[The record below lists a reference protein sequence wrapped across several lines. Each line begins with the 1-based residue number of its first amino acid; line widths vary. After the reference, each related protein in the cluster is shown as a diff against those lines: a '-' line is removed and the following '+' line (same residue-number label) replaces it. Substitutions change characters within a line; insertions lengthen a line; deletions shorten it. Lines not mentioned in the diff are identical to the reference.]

1 VRTHRGDGPDSLTD
15 RALRRTLGAVR
26 LDTSPAAR
34 RALERAVRT
43 RAAVQRST
51 ARVWPLWLDRQAD
64 PSSSSWVP
72 GGELPLVTNLVHRN
86 WTAVGTLDGASLATV
101 DPAGLVTPE
110 RDGWSLDWWIGA
122 DDRWH
127 VPSREVAVRQRLV
140 GASPVVETSMGIPSG
155 DAVHRTFG
163 VQRSSAEGGGHA
175 VVVEVENGSP
185 VPVALAFAVRP
196 YTPEGASAVERID
209 LRGTTVLVDGRVVL
223 LLPRPPARTAGG
235 AAELGDVAATVMAGE
250 AGEAWRGPVHDPAGQ
265 AQAAFVYPLA
275 HGATL
280 RVVLPLDVPASG
292 RRRSR
297 RARGAAADPG
307 VSEALPPAVTVAGGW
322 QSQSDRGL
330 RLSLPDERLANLVDA
345 SRRFLLLLHGGDT
358 IAPGPAGDVPGDV
371 RSTAG
376 LLGALGRCG
385 FVDEVAGVLHG
396 LFDRQ
401 RSDGRFDDDDPGAG
415 GAALVALADHWRLTR
430 DTALVDRVV
439 EPVARAA
446 HAIDKARAG
455 GSGRG
460 RGAVDDPQVA
470 GLLPARRR
478 ARLGATE
485 HLYADSLWGVAGLHA
500 AADVLAAVD
509 QPEAAEDARRFATAF
524 WSDIEASLARV
535 AVRLGGPA
543 LPAAPARPVDAG
555 AVDAL
560 DAVDPLGLLDASD
573 ARVAATAEALRA
585 RWTLAEGRALWHPS
599 GDSGAGPAATLR
611 LASVELRAGDHRALD
626 RLAWIAEVASP
637 TSTWPEA
644 VHPRLGTGSLGD
656 GHDGRVA
663 AALVTF
669 VRDLLVR
676 EVPVGDRRPTVALST
691 LVPADWFGHGWEVH
705 GAPTAHGTVSYA
717 VRWHGDRVALLWEVE
732 THDGLPAVRL
742 VAPGLDPDWS
752 TDERSGE
759 ALLGPVP
766 VPPESG
772 DGPDVAG
779 GLGDRAPARSGGA
792 GPGTPV
798 PEGDSFR

>member
-26 LDTSPAAR
+26 LDTSPASG

-43 RAAVQRST
+43 RAALQRST
-51 ARVWPLWLDRQAD
+51 LRVWPLWLDRQAD

-127 VPSREVAVRQRLV
+127 VPAREIAVRQRLV
-140 GASPVVETSMGIPSG
+140 GASPVVETAMGIPSG

-175 VVVEVENGSP
+175 VVVEIENASP
-185 VPVALAFAVRP
+185 VPVALALAVRP
-196 YTPEGASAVERID
+196 YTPEGASAVERVD
-209 LRGTTVLVDGRVVL
+209 LRGTTVLVDGRAVL
-223 LLPRPPARTAGG
+223 LLPRPPARMAGG
-235 AAELGDVAATVMAGE
+235 AAEHGDVAATVMAGE

-275 HGATL
+275 HGAAL
-280 RVVLPLDVPASG
+280 RAVLPLDVPARARRRSG
-292 RRRSR
+292 RRR
-297 RARGAAADPG
+297 GGDAAPG
-307 VSEALPPAVTVAGGW
+307 VSVAGGW

-345 SRRFLLLLHGGDT
+345 SRRFLLLLHGGDA
-358 IAPGPAGDVPGDV
+358 IAAGPAGGVPGAV
-371 RSTAG
+371 RSTGG

-385 FVDEVAGVLHG
+385 FVDEVAGVLRG

-401 RSDGRFDDDDPGAG
+401 RPDGRFDDDDPGAG

-430 DTALVDRVV
+430 EAALVDPLV

-460 RGAVDDPQVA
+460 RGALDDPQVA

-478 ARLGATE
+478 ARLGTTE

-500 AADVLAAVD
+500 AADLLAVVD
-509 QPEAAEDARRFATAF
+509 QSEAAEDARGFATAF

-543 LPAAPARPVDAG
+543 LPASPARPVDVG

-560 DAVDPLGLLDASD
+560 DAVDPLGLLDAAD
-573 ARVAATAEALRA
+573 ARVAATADALRA
-585 RWTLAEGRALWHPS
+585 RWTLAEGRALRHPS

-611 LASVELRAGDHRALD
+611 LASVELRVGDRRALD
-626 RLAWIAEVASP
+626 RLAWIVDVASP

-644 VHPRLGTGSLGD
+644 VHPRLGTGCLGD

-676 EVPVGDRRPTVALST
+676 EVPTADGRPTVALSS
-691 LVPADWFGHGWEVH
+691 LVPAGWFGQGWEVH

-717 VRWHGDRVALLWEVE
+717 VRWHGDRVALLWEAE
-732 THDGLPAVRL
+732 PHDGLPAVHL
-742 VAPGLDPDWS
+742 LAPGLDPAWS
-752 TDERSGE
+752 TDDRRGE

-766 VPPESG
+766 VPPESADEHAIG
-772 DGPDVAG
+772 RAPR
-779 GLGDRAPARSGGA
+779 DRAAVRSGGVGT
-792 GPGTPV
+792 GPSV
-798 PEGDSFR
+798 PEGDSFA